1 MQRHR
6 RGGHPAQRLARILRE
21 TLESDSVR
29 DAQDRVKTFIA
40 EKPVLSACL
49 GLAAGFVLGM
59 LVRRRD

>member
-6 RGGHPAQRLARILRE
+6 RGHPADRLSRILRE
-21 TLESDSVR
+21 TLESGSVR
-29 DAQDRVKTFIA
+29 DAQDRVKAFIT

-49 GLAAGFVLGM
+49 GVAAGFVLGM

>member
-6 RGGHPAQRLARILRE
+6 RSHPAERLSRILRD

-29 DAQDRVKTFIA
+29 EAQDRVKTFVT

>member
-1 MQRHR
+1 MHRHR
-6 RGGHPAQRLARILRE
+6 RADRITRILRD

-29 DAQDRVKTFIA
+29 EAGERVKTFIS

-59 LVRRRD
+59 LVRRR